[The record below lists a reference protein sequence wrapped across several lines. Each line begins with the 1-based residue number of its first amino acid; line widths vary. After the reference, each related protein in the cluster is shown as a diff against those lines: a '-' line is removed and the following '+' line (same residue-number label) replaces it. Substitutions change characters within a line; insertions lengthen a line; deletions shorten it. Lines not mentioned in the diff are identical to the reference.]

1 MWTDQLDDITG
12 YDDRKNGN
20 GFGLGFYLLNDFNQ
34 YGAKGVFGWGGYHTT
49 HFWIDPKNEMYA
61 IYLCRRYPY
70 NQETLPQFR
79 KAGYEAMK

>member
-34 YGAKGVFGWGGYHTT
+34 YGAEGVLGWGGYHTT
-49 HFWIDPKNEMYA
+49 HFWIDPKNAMYA
-61 IYLCRRYPY
+61 IYLCRHYPY
-70 NQETLPQFR
+70 NQEPLTQFR
-79 KAGYEAMK
+79 MVVYEAMK